1 MSDTNKEN
9 IDASPAGDKSPDK
22 SPGLAGWKV
31 IAPLASALMVYFAY
45 LVGVAF
51 HETYLDSFAV
61 SPGVFPKGRADY
73 LVYAVSALL
82 RDLIAVAS
90 FLAKSGTL
98 LRIVGIFLVVG
109 IASWGFVE
117 GMAALSRRIK
127 GQKRFSAGPQVKS
140 LVVYLVAFPL
150 AGAYLTFAV
159 PTAFATIMVIPVELG
174 VSAAKAV
181 AADDTADFKK
191 GCAAHSHGKRC
202 FTLRE
207 GKETVA
213 MGFIIEQSKDTIA
226 MWDNGVVQV
235 LPLEKRALVS
245 VDSLL

>member
-9 IDASPAGDKSPDK
+9 IDASPVGDKSPEK
-22 SPGLAGWKV
+22 PTGLASWKV
-31 IAPLASALMVYFAY
+31 LAPLASAVTVYFAY

-82 RDLIAVAS
+82 RDLIAVAG

-109 IASWGFVE
+109 VASWAFVE
-117 GMAALSRRIK
+117 GMTALRKRVK
-127 GQKRFSAGPQVKS
+127 GRTRFAAGPRLKS
-140 LVVYLVAFPL
+140 LAVYSVVFPL
-150 AGAYLTFAV
+150 TGAYLTFAV

-181 AADDTADFKK
+181 AADDMADFKK
-191 GCAAHSHGKRC
+191 GCAAHSHGKHC

-207 GKETVA
+207 GEEIVA
-213 MGFIIEQSKDTIA
+213 TGFIIEQSKDTIA
-226 MWDNGVVQV
+226 MWENGVVKV

-245 VDSLL
+245 VDSVL